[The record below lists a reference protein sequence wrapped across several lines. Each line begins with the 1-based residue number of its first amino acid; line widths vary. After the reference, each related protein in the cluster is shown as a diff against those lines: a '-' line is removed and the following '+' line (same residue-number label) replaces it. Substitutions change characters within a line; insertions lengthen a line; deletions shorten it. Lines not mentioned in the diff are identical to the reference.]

1 MKEIWRALVKAG
13 KGFMKD
19 KVPKLSASLAYYTLF
34 SIGPM
39 LLVIIFIID
48 MIWGQQAVQG
58 LIVQQLESVTGKQVA
73 AQIQEIIKNAS
84 VDSSSTFAAII
95 GFVTLFMGAST
106 VFIEIQDTINYIWNL
121 RLKENTG
128 WRKVLST
135 RLLSFS
141 IVISLG
147 FLLLVSLIVNTLLE
161 GLMDKLQTMFPQA
174 SVTLVYIVNLAITLL
189 VTTILFGIIYKVLP
203 DARIRWRDV
212 IAGAIFTA
220 VLFIIGKFGI
230 TLYLEKADVA
240 SAYGAAGSLVVL
252 LLWVYYSSMI
262 LYFGAEFTKFY
273 TIRSG
278 ARIRPNSYSVA
289 IKMVEVADDSAAP
302 GPEKSATP

>member
-58 LIVQQLESVTGKQVA
+58 LIVEQLESVTGKQVA

-203 DARIRWRDV
+203 DAHIRWRDV
-212 IAGAIFTA
+212 LAGAIFTA
-220 VLFIIGKFGI
+220 ILFMIGKFGI

-289 IKMVEVADDSAAP
+289 IKMVEVEDDSPAP
-302 GPEKSATP
+302 GPEKNATT